1 MEVAEAMVKRI
12 ELSIE
17 GITAIA
23 VLQEANAPKTVEK
36 LWAVL
41 PIEETL
47 KHVRWSGA
55 AAYILA
61 APLRDPSFPLENAIS
76 FYLPG
81 TLNMRPEHG
90 EIAIAYGRAQ
100 ARDEAGNGWATHLAT
115 LEGDASAFLEAVART
130 HSQGQKQLKMTRVQ
144 D

>member
-1 MEVAEAMVKRI
+1 MPKRI

-17 GITAIA
+17 GITATA
-23 VLQEANAPKTVEK
+23 LLEEARAPKTVARV
-36 LWAVL
+36 WAAL
-41 PIEETL
+41 PVEEPL
-47 KHVRWSGA
+47 KHVRWSGSA
-55 AAYILA
+55 GYVLA
-61 APLRDPSFPLENAIS
+61 SSLRDASLPLENAVS

-90 EIAIAYGRAQ
+90 EIAISYGRAQ

-115 LEGDASAFLEAVART
+115 LEGDATAFLAAVART
-130 HSQGQKQLKMTRVQ
+130 HHEGQKRLKMTRLA